1 MGVWP
6 MVQHPGSEQ
15 GLIPKD
21 LLRPLCLLF
30 TLGFSNQMR
39 SVRKRQA
46 RGYQREM
53 EHTGSR
59 GGGKWFKAFKLGS
72 EIPEMTGP
80 TQVKELPCWMKDLTL
95 LLTPSAPV
103 IFSCSLIS
111 NSALTQQ
118 KSHIQRKIPLF
129 LYFQYLPTLK
139 ISHPDFIPLVS
150 PKQVSLWSFEKLHY
164 SLSLDSS

>member
-1 MGVWP
+1 MSACKSIISLKVGRRERVWD
-6 MVQHPGSEQ
+6 VHA
-15 GLIPKD
+15 
-21 LLRPLCLLF
+21 F
-30 TLGFSNQMR
+30 LGWWWR
-39 SVRKRQA
+39 VGCEPWGWRR
-46 RGYQREM
+46 
-53 EHTGSR
+53 SR